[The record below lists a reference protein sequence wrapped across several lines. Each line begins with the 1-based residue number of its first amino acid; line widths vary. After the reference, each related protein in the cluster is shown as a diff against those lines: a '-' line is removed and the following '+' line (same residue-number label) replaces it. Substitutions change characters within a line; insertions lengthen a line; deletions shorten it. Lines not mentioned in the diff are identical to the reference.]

1 MGKTI
6 FSSHCTVYLLVP
18 GPQVAPQV
26 APLLSQPVQQE
37 TRGSVPAALR
47 LLPRV
52 LRWAGV

>member
-37 TRGSVPAALR
+37 NRGSVTAALR

-52 LRWAGV
+52 LQWPGV